1 MEKAKKNSQME
12 TNIMVSIL
20 SENHMEKVVILGPME
35 ILMRAL
41 LKKGLGQVG
50 ESWRE
55 ETVKFTK
62 GTLKMTWNTDK
73 ADSTLNPVN
82 HLKVYSRRERE

>member
-20 SENHMEKVVILGPME
+20 SESHMEKVVILGLME

-50 ESWRE
+50 ES
-55 ETVKFTK
+55 
-62 GTLKMTWNTDK
+62 
-73 ADSTLNPVN
+73 
-82 HLKVYSRRERE
+82 